1 MGKPDLGKIFW
12 LLYTLGFTIA
22 LPTFLYYTTGSADEP
37 PQESATIAFL
47 YLGLGIASWLIA
59 IGMYSRFFIKLVF
72 TDKYRL
78 EKTAREGTTIVAKI
92 VRKVNAGTIR
102 DTVTLNLRLAFR
114 NLAGTEVE
122 LPYELN
128 DGRPFEKR
136 YEEGNTIEMSVSTNG
151 RNITFVPKT
160 IQVSRNK
167 GTVLCYSFIFLLL
180 LAAAIIY
187 PVFSYAQES
196 NGSGWRF
203 LRLSHP
209 WISVPLINIG
219 VVLFIRVLFG
229 FINKASGDAG
239 QPLRMVMYGFKTTG
253 IILSYEQTGMYIN
266 EQPQVRFDIE
276 YTDHQHNRRATAYKK
291 IVSLLDVHKLD
302 KGPKEIMFLPD
313 EPEKIVFYEDLTQ

>member
-1 MGKPDLGKIFW
+1 MNKADLGKIFW

-37 PQESATIAFL
+37 PQESATVAFF
-47 YLGLGIASWLIA
+47 YLGLGILSWLIA

-92 VRKVNAGTIR
+92 VRKVKRGAIR
-102 DTVTLNLRLAFR
+102 DAVTLDLRLAFR

-122 LPYELN
+122 VPYELN

-136 YEEGNTIEMSVSTNG
+136 YEVGNTIAMSVSFNG
-151 RNITFVPKT
+151 RDITFVPKT
-160 IQVSRNK
+160 LQVSRNK
-167 GTVLCYSFIFLLL
+167 GIVLFYSLIFLILL
-180 LAAAIIY
+180 MAAIVY

-196 NGSGWRF
+196 EGAGWRF
-203 LRLSHP
+203 LRFSHP

-219 VVLFIRVLFG
+219 IVLFLRVLLG
-229 FINKASGDAG
+229 FISKASGDTA
-239 QPLRMVMYGFKTTG
+239 QPLRMVMYGLKTTG
-253 IILSYEQTGMYIN
+253 IIQNYEQTGMYIN
-266 EQPQVRFDIE
+266 EQPQVQFEIE
-276 YTDHQHNRRATAYKK
+276 YTDHQGVMHATVYKK

-313 EPEKIVFYEDLTQ
+313 EPENIVFYEELTL